1 MDTFTFGPVTRYSTL
16 FCLFFFGISSALS
29 NPKQEVPDIRV
40 TLRMPEPSIVPR
52 PPEHAG
58 RDVGFSGLLRGRSV
72 WVFGDTFLPG
82 KGDDGLGWRSSS
94 WSWTTDLSSD
104 DGIGEFIHALGDDG
118 MALQLLP
125 HTPAEYSYNIAHEGH
140 EDCVAKSQ
148 CGSRRTPWPQALVTD
163 PSGDRAV
170 LYYLNM
176 QTGPGGAWDF
186 RSVSGS
192 LATWDNP
199 DAPATRIEPPLFS
212 NEEPDWGA
220 AAVLVDEDI
229 FVYACEF
236 DGTRKPCLLARVPFV
251 EATNRE
257 SYRFWA
263 GDGSWS
269 MDWREAVPIFDG
281 GSLFS
286 VHFSDYL
293 GQYVAFYTPGLGEPF
308 KMRTSDSP
316 QGPWSGPVSIG
327 EGVPAEKSWNYALIA
342 HAEFQREGGRVEVLS
357 YTNPSGFLTQ
367 ETRLVE
373 VHLK

>member
-1 MDTFTFGPVTRYSTL
+1 MIRGLAFCCLVLLGVASTSSESGGDVT
-16 FCLFFFGISSALS
+16 GSSA
-29 NPKQEVPDIRV
+29 
-40 TLRMPEPSIVPR
+40 TLKSAELGTVPR
-52 PPEHAG
+52 PPGHAG

-104 DGIGEFIHALGDDG
+104 DGIGAFVHALGSDG

-125 HTPAEYSYNIAHEGH
+125 HTIAEHSYNIAHEGH
-140 EDCVAKSQ
+140 DDCVANSQ

-163 PSGDRAV
+163 PSGHSGV

-192 LATWDNP
+192 LATWDDP
-199 DAPATRIEPPLFS
+199 DVPATRIEPPLFS
-212 NEEPDWGA
+212 DEEPDWGA
-220 AAVLVDEDI
+220 AAVLVNEDI
-229 FVYACEF
+229 YVYACEF
-236 DGTRKPCLLARVPFV
+236 DGTRKPCLVARVPFA
-251 EATNRE
+251 EATDRA

-263 GDGSWS
+263 GSGIWS
-269 MDWREAVPIFDG
+269 IDWREAVSIFDG

-286 VHFSDYL
+286 VHFNDYL
-293 GQYVAFYTPGLGEPF
+293 QKYVAFYAPGLDVPF
-308 KMRTSDSP
+308 KMRTSGSP

-327 EGVPAEKSWNYALIA
+327 KGVPAEENWNYALIA
-342 HAEFQREGGRVEVLS
+342 HPEFQREDGRIEVLS
-357 YTNPSGFLTQ
+357 YTRPSGFLAQ

-373 VHLK
+373 VHFD

>member
-1 MDTFTFGPVTRYSTL
+1 MTKFSAL
-16 FCLFFFGISSALS
+16 FCLVFFGTASAS
-29 NPKQEVPDIRV
+29 TEAEHDVAGYRV
-40 TLRMPEPSIVPR
+40 TLSVPEISIVPR
-52 PPEHAG
+52 PPGHAG

-72 WVFGDTFLPG
+72 WVFGDTFLPA
-82 KGDDGLGWRSSS
+82 KSNDGLAWRSSS

-104 DGIGEFIHALGDDG
+104 DGLGGFNHALGDDG

-125 HTPAEYSYNIAHEGH
+125 HTAAEHSYNIAHEGH
-140 EDCVAKSQ
+140 DDCIAKSQ

-163 PSGDRAV
+163 PSGHKGV

-176 QTGPGGAWDF
+176 QTGSGGAWDF

-192 LATWDNP
+192 IATWDDP

-212 NEEPDWGA
+212 DEEPDWGA
-220 AAVLVDEDI
+220 AAVLVNEDI

-236 DGTRKPCLLARVPFV
+236 DGTRKPCLLARVPFA
-251 EATNRE
+251 EATNRL

-263 GDGSWS
+263 GDGNWS
-269 MDWREAVPIFDG
+269 MNWREAASIFDG

-286 VHFSDYL
+286 VQFNDYL
-293 GQYVAFYTPGLGEPF
+293 RKYVAFYAPGLDEPF

-316 QGPWSGPVSIG
+316 QGPWSAPVSIG
-327 EGVPAEKSWNYALIA
+327 EGVPAAENWNYALIA
-342 HAEFQREGGRVEVLS
+342 HPEFQRENGRVQVLS

-367 ETRLVE
+367 EPRVVD
-373 VHLK
+373 VHLD